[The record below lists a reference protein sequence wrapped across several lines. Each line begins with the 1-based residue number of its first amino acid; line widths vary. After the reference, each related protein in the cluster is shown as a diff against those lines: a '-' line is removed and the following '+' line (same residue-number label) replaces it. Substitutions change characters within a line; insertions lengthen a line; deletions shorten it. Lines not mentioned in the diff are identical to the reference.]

1 MTGGFRIRC
10 IRAPVCLSAVLLL
23 AAVMPARAAPDAVA
37 GNGPLPDLQALKEAK
52 APEADGGEKER
63 AAKRRSEAQRL
74 AALAWAS
81 QAGLAHRGR
90 KIAAVLQRRSKALS
104 AVFDFRALLLDRGG
118 FLVMPPI
125 LAETRDAIRIEPG
138 RAASARRVL
147 RIAAGERIVGAP
159 PVWRDWLE
167 REWEAAR
174 PPASVLFP
182 RNAEERERWNGW
194 LEEGWKHGV
203 RLADDIHASD
213 LERLV
218 AAFEG
223 VVRWHRL
230 RQAEMVS
237 APGTEAEVTAVSGH
251 ERLLRISETVVR
263 LGARSAFNLV
273 AREWRPLPVPAEDS
287 GSGRARP

>member
-1 MTGGFRIRC
+1 MTGGFGIRR
-10 IRAPVCLSAVLLL
+10 IRAPVCLAAALLL
-23 AAVMPARAAPDAVA
+23 AGVMPARAAPDVVA
-37 GNGPLPDLQALKEAK
+37 GTGPLTSLQALKEME
-52 APEADGGEKER
+52 APESDGGEKER
-63 AAKRRSEAQRL
+63 AAKRRGEAQRL

-90 KIAAVLQRRSKALS
+90 EIAALLEKRSKALS
-104 AVFDFRALLLDRGG
+104 QVFDFRALLLDRGG
-118 FLVMPPI
+118 FQVMPPI

-167 REWEAAR
+167 RGWEASR

-182 RNAEERERWNGW
+182 RNEDERRRWNGW

-213 LERLV
+213 LEQLV

-230 RQAEMVS
+230 RQAAMVS
-237 APGTEAEVTAVSGH
+237 APATQTEVTAVSGH

-273 AREWRPLPVPAEDS
+273 AREWKPLPAPA
-287 GSGRARP
+287 GGGASGRARP